1 MPSVDLTSPREYS
14 SPATML
20 SSWVYRSSKPRNQ
33 LQHFEA
39 ARGPHL
45 SYPLNC
51 SWGAGLSRGLRK
63 SGNK

>member
-39 ARGPHL
+39 RVAASILPSQLLVGRGPQ
-45 SYPLNC
+45 P
-51 SWGAGLSRGLRK
+51 GTPKIRK
-63 SGNK
+63 